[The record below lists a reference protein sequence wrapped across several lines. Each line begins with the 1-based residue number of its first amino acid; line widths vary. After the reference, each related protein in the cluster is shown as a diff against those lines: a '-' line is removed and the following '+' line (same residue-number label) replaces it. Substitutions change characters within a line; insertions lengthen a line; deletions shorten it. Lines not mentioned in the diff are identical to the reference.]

1 MPIDIIKNKKFE
13 IVTFLIFFSFFFQSI
28 IEVNDSLSYIEN
40 SYKRPFLY
48 PLIINIFEFIFSDYF
63 KRPLIIFQLL
73 LGYFGVINFLK
84 FFFSKFKIKS
94 FIFKVI
100 LFFSISYP
108 YFNLS
113 MKIGNSILSES
124 LGYPI
129 FLIFIIFF
137 IKSIFGNKN
146 YFKNFLLSLVFFS
159 LLVLTKKTFLI
170 LVPVYCLSLIVELI
184 FSKELKKAIISILL
198 LFFTIFSLNITEKG
212 ATFIKY
218 GTFSTIS
225 VSGSS
230 LVSGPFYLAKEDDFK
245 KIKGDLNK
253 KIINNALK
261 ILKENNIE
269 RIKRHHNSN
278 SDILSFAKDT
288 RRIFHDYFNKYVI
301 IQSIFED
308 NVEDVFTKR
317 DLQNYKYKNISS
329 QHTTDIAIQLIKLNP
344 VENLY
349 FYITN
354 VIYGMGGYFISNNEL
369 NGYYANIGFSG
380 LFILIF
386 QILIFIISLTALFQK
401 TKHKLLAKIC
411 LLFILINF
419 TNISAVAMYQ
429 PVYDRFSFFS
439 FQLIFF
445 ISSFVLIK
453 FFEDK

>member
-1 MPIDIIKNKKFE
+1 MPIDIIKDKKFE
-13 IVTFLIFFSFFFQSI
+13 IITFLIFFSLFFQNI

-40 SYKRPFLY
+40 TYKRPFLY

-63 KRPLIIFQLL
+63 KKPLIIFQLL
-73 LGYFGVINFLK
+73 LGYFGITYFLK
-84 FFFSKFKIKS
+84 FFFKKFKIKS

-124 LGYPI
+124 LAYPI
-129 FLIFIIFF
+129 FLIFTIFF
-137 IKSIFGNKN
+137 IKSIFGDKN
-146 YFKNFLLSLVFFS
+146 YFKNLLLSLVFFS
-159 LLVLTKKTFLI
+159 LLVLIKKTFLI
-170 LVPVYCLSLIVELI
+170 LLPIYFLSLVVELI
-184 FSKELKKAIISILL
+184 FSKEIKKAIISILL
-198 LFFTIFSLNITEKG
+198 VFFTFFSLSLIERG

-218 GTFSTIS
+218 GTFSPIS

-245 KIKGDLNK
+245 KIKGDFNK

-261 ILKENNIE
+261 ILNENNIE
-269 RIKRHHNSN
+269 RIKRNHNSN
-278 SDILSFAKDT
+278 NDILSFVKDT

-308 NVEDVFTKR
+308 NVEDVFTKK

-349 FYITN
+349 LYITN

-386 QILIFIISLTALFQK
+386 QILIFIISFTALFQK

>member
-1 MPIDIIKNKKFE
+1 MHIDIIKDKKFE
-13 IVTFLIFFSFFFQSI
+13 ITTFLIFFSFFFQSI

-73 LGYFGVINFLK
+73 LGYFGLTYFLK
-84 FFFSKFKIKS
+84 FFFKKFKIKS

-124 LGYPI
+124 LAYPI
-129 FLIFIIFF
+129 FLIFTIFF

-146 YFKNFLLSLVFFS
+146 YFKNFLLSLIFFS
-159 LLVLTKKTFLI
+159 LLVLIKKTFLI
-170 LVPVYCLSLIVELI
+170 LVPVYFLSLIVELI

-198 LFFTIFSLNITEKG
+198 VFFTFFSLSLIEKG

-230 LVSGPFYLAKEDDFK
+230 LVSGPFYLAKNDDFK

-269 RIKRHHNSN
+269 RIKRNHNSN
-278 SDILSFAKDT
+278 NDILSFVKDT
-288 RRIFHDYFNKYVI
+288 RRIFHDYFNKYVF

-308 NVEDVFTKR
+308 NIENVFTKK

>member
-1 MPIDIIKNKKFE
+1 MHIDIIKDKKFE
-13 IVTFLIFFSFFFQSI
+13 IITFLIFFSFFFQSI

-40 SYKRPFLY
+40 NYKRPFLY

-73 LGYFGVINFLK
+73 LGYFGLTYFLK
-84 FFFSKFKIKS
+84 FFFKKFKIKS

-124 LGYPI
+124 LAYPI
-129 FLIFIIFF
+129 FLIFTIFF

-146 YFKNFLLSLVFFS
+146 YLKNFLLSLIFFS
-159 LLVLTKKTFLI
+159 LLVLIKKTFLI
-170 LVPVYCLSLIVELI
+170 LVPVYFLSLVVELI

-198 LFFTIFSLNITEKG
+198 VFFSFFSLSLIEKG

-269 RIKRHHNSN
+269 RIKRNHNSN
-278 SDILSFAKDT
+278 NDILSFVKDT
-288 RRIFHDYFNKYVI
+288 RRTFHDYFNKYVI

-308 NVEDVFTKR
+308 NVEDVFTKK

>member
-1 MPIDIIKNKKFE
+1 MPIDIIKDKKFE
-13 IVTFLIFFSFFFQSI
+13 IITFLIFLSFFFQSI

-73 LGYFGVINFLK
+73 LGYFALTYFLK
-84 FFFSKFKIKS
+84 FFLKKFKIKS
-94 FIFKVI
+94 FIFKLI

-124 LGYPI
+124 LAYPI
-129 FLIFIIFF
+129 FLIFITFF

-170 LVPVYCLSLIVELI
+170 LVPIYFLSLIVELI

-198 LFFTIFSLNITEKG
+198 VFFTIFSLNLIEKG

-253 KIINNALK
+253 KIIKNALK
-261 ILKENNIE
+261 ILNENNIE
-269 RIKRHHNSN
+269 RIKRNHNSN
-278 SDILSFAKDT
+278 SDFLSFAKDT

-308 NVEDVFTKR
+308 NVEDVFIKK

-380 LFILIF
+380 LFIFIF

>member
-1 MPIDIIKNKKFE
+1 MHIDIIKDKKFE
-13 IVTFLIFFSFFFQSI
+13 IITFLIFLSFFFQSI

-48 PLIINIFEFIFSDYF
+48 PLIINIFEFIFSNYF

-73 LGYFGVINFLK
+73 LGYLAATYFLK
-84 FFFSKFKIKS
+84 FFFKKFRIKS
-94 FIFKVI
+94 FVFKVI

-124 LGYPI
+124 LAYPI
-129 FLIFIIFF
+129 FLIFIIYF
-137 IKSIFGNKN
+137 IKSIFGKKN
-146 YFKNFLLSLVFFS
+146 YFKNFLLSLIFFS

-170 LVPVYCLSLIVELI
+170 LVPIYFLSLIVELI

-198 LFFTIFSLNITEKG
+198 LFFTIFSLNLIEKG
-212 ATFIKY
+212 ATFVKY

-245 KIKGDLNK
+245 KIKGDLNE

-269 RIKRHHNSN
+269 RIKRNHNSN

-301 IQSIFED
+301 IQSLFEYD
-308 NVEDVFTKR
+308 IENVFNKK

-380 LFILIF
+380 LFIFIF
-386 QILIFIISLTALFQK
+386 QILIFIISLTALLQK

-445 ISSFVLIK
+445 ISSFVIIK

>member
-1 MPIDIIKNKKFE
+1 M
-13 IVTFLIFFSFFFQSI
+13 
-28 IEVNDSLSYIEN
+28 
-40 SYKRPFLY
+40 
-48 PLIINIFEFIFSDYF
+48 
-63 KRPLIIFQLL
+63 
-73 LGYFGVINFLK
+73 
-84 FFFSKFKIKS
+84 
-94 FIFKVI
+94 
-100 LFFSISYP
+100 
-108 YFNLS
+108 
-113 MKIGNSILSES
+113 
-124 LGYPI
+124 
-129 FLIFIIFF
+129 
-137 IKSIFGNKN
+137 
-146 YFKNFLLSLVFFS
+146 
-159 LLVLTKKTFLI
+159 LVLTKKTFLI
-170 LVPVYCLSLIVELI
+170 LVPVYFLSLIVELI
-184 FSKELKKAIISILL
+184 FSKELKKGIISILL
-198 LFFTIFSLNITEKG
+198 LSFTIFSLNLIEKG
-212 ATFIKY
+212 ATFVKY

-269 RIKRHHNSN
+269 RIKRNHNSN

-308 NVEDVFTKR
+308 DVKDVFTKK

-380 LFILIF
+380 LFIFIF
-386 QILIFIISLTALFQK
+386 QILIFIISLTALLQK
-401 TKHKLLAKIC
+401 KKHKLLAKIC

-445 ISSFVLIK
+445 ISSFVIIK

>member
-1 MPIDIIKNKKFE
+1 MPIDIIKDKKFE
-13 IVTFLIFFSFFFQSI
+13 IITFLIFLSFFFQSI

-73 LGYFGVINFLK
+73 LGYFALTYFLK
-84 FFFSKFKIKS
+84 FFLKKFKIKS
-94 FIFKVI
+94 FIFKLI

-124 LGYPI
+124 LAYPI
-129 FLIFIIFF
+129 FLIFITFF

-146 YFKNFLLSLVFFS
+146 YFKNFFLSLVFFS

-170 LVPVYCLSLIVELI
+170 LVPIYFLSLIVELI

-198 LFFTIFSLNITEKG
+198 VFFTIFSLNLIEKG

-253 KIINNALK
+253 KIIKNALK
-261 ILKENNIE
+261 ILNENNIE
-269 RIKRHHNSN
+269 RIKRNHNSN
-278 SDILSFAKDT
+278 SDFLSFAKDT

-308 NVEDVFTKR
+308 NVEDVFIKK

-380 LFILIF
+380 LFIFIF

>member
-1 MPIDIIKNKKFE
+1 MHIDIIKDKKFE
-13 IVTFLIFFSFFFQSI
+13 IITFLIFFSFFFQSI

-40 SYKRPFLY
+40 NYKRPFLY

-73 LGYFGVINFLK
+73 LGYFALTYFLK
-84 FFFSKFKIKS
+84 FFLKKFKIKS
-94 FIFKVI
+94 FIFKLI

-124 LGYPI
+124 LAYPI
-129 FLIFIIFF
+129 FLIFITFF

-170 LVPVYCLSLIVELI
+170 LVPIYFLSLIVELI

-198 LFFTIFSLNITEKG
+198 VFFTIFSLNLIEKG

-269 RIKRHHNSN
+269 RIKRNHNSN
-278 SDILSFAKDT
+278 NDILSFVKDT
-288 RRIFHDYFNKYVI
+288 RRTFHDYFNKYVF

-308 NVEDVFTKR
+308 NIENVFTKK

>member
-13 IVTFLIFFSFFFQSI
+13 IVTFLIFLSFFFQSI

-73 LGYFGVINFLK
+73 LGYFGVIYFLK
-84 FFFSKFKIKS
+84 FFFNKFKIKS

-170 LVPVYCLSLIVELI
+170 LVPVYFLSLIVELI
-184 FSKELKKAIISILL
+184 FSKELKKAIISILFF
-198 LFFTIFSLNITEKG
+198 FFTIFSLNIIEKG

-261 ILKENNIE
+261 ILNENNIE
-269 RIKRHHNSN
+269 RIKRNHNSN

-308 NVEDVFTKR
+308 NVEDVFIKR

-380 LFILIF
+380 LFIFIF

>member
-1 MPIDIIKNKKFE
+1 MHIDIIKDKKFE
-13 IVTFLIFFSFFFQSI
+13 IITFLIFISFFFQSI

-73 LGYFGVINFLK
+73 LGYFALTYFLK
-84 FFFSKFKIKS
+84 FFFKKFKIKS

-124 LGYPI
+124 LAYPI
-129 FLIFIIFF
+129 FLIFTIFF
-137 IKSIFGNKN
+137 IKSIFGNKK
-146 YFKNFLLSLVFFS
+146 YFKNFLLSLIFFS

-170 LVPVYCLSLIVELI
+170 LVPVYFLSLIVELI

-198 LFFTIFSLNITEKG
+198 VFFTIFLLNLIEKG

-245 KIKGDLNK
+245 KLKGDLNK

-269 RIKRHHNSN
+269 RIKRKTEN
-278 SDILSFAKDT
+278 DT
-288 RRIFHDYFNKYVI
+288 
-301 IQSIFED
+301 
-308 NVEDVFTKR
+308 
-317 DLQNYKYKNISS
+317 
-329 QHTTDIAIQLIKLNP
+329 
-344 VENLY
+344 
-349 FYITN
+349 
-354 VIYGMGGYFISNNEL
+354 
-369 NGYYANIGFSG
+369 
-380 LFILIF
+380 
-386 QILIFIISLTALFQK
+386 
-401 TKHKLLAKIC
+401 
-411 LLFILINF
+411 
-419 TNISAVAMYQ
+419 
-429 PVYDRFSFFS
+429 
-439 FQLIFF
+439 
-445 ISSFVLIK
+445 
-453 FFEDK
+453 